1 MNISDISVF
10 LRTFESVSIGKP
22 MNAVA
27 ELIDVEFPLQF
38 KSGGGC
44 SNVDTDVRVDIWRN
58 QCSNGGRCSNVDN
71 GCHRPVLILGATGR
85 QGTEVVKF

>member
-1 MNISDISVF
+1 MYMVFF
-10 LRTFESVSIGKP
+10 LRTFESVSFGKP

-44 SNVDTDVRVDIWRN
+44 SNVD
-58 QCSNGGRCSNVDN
+58 N
-71 GCHRPVLILGATGR
+71 GCQRPELIIGATSR
-85 QGTEVVKF
+85 